1 MPCSSHITSRAAA
14 LSSAVA
20 SPSQLAHTPRAFD
33 QIASIRIG
41 SKVVDDGSA
50 VNVGQQ
56 PGGSAQLL
64 GQFGDRQKHAAGL

>member
-1 MPCSSHITSRAAA
+1 MPCPSHIDSRAAA

-20 SPSQLAHTPRAFD
+20 SPSQLAHTRRAFD

-56 PGGSAQLL
+56 PGGSAPVL
-64 GQFGDRQKHAAGL
+64 GQFGDRQKRATRL